1 MDNSVQAMMV
11 DPLAFLMGVIGQKSG
26 AEPAD
31 ADAFMQLLNLAA
43 APSPVMGMPIGE
55 DGLPAMD
62 NPIVARPAAAPPAPA
77 IPLILPAELMPILGL
92 APQIKGAVPQIENV
106 APQTKD
112 AAPQSEPLPTGKEK
126 QVQMAAQLL
135 LADDGMNDTVYLKI
149 HPEPAGGP
157 EMSFL
162 PDTKRDAEEMI
173 LPIRLRTVEQVG
185 DRIIADADLHSATG
199 KDTPIRLRLELA
211 GYQIPTREAI
221 LLETKPS
228 TQAFLAEQ
236 NLLPDQALP
245 PAVSGDRIDLPRV
258 FRGLD
263 VKSIVIE
270 RATVES
276 EPGVVSADQAI
287 ATFAERVNR
296 FRVPATRSGS
306 DGIVAKVTNT
316 APQPSPVTLPTMPQP
331 GPVLQETV
339 IPPKGVASPLPDEA
353 ILIEALPKDEPE
365 SIIMD
370 RRGHPV
376 IADRSTSMTP
386 ESINA
391 EAVPDS
397 AVETTTVKFFDVDQ
411 KLEVLKRNPGQRIKI
426 QLVPAR
432 LGKMELSV
440 VSHRGIV
447 TVHLALESSQARQA
461 VERNLAQL
469 EQRLT
474 TAGIKVDAFQ
484 LHVTPQARWESAS
497 HLLHQNQQHGFGGQG
512 GRGFQQGWY
521 SPKRQYH
528 ATLPGAAFQQEMVNC
543 LA

>member
-1 MDNSVQAMMV
+1 MDNSVQVMMA
-11 DPLAFLMGVIGQKSG
+11 DPLAFLLGAIGQKYE
-26 AEPAD
+26 AEPVD
-31 ADAFMQLLNLAA
+31 GGAFMQLLNLAT
-43 APSPVMGMPIGE
+43 APSPAMGMPAGE
-55 DGLPAMD
+55 DGMPAPEI
-62 NPIVARPAAAPPAPA
+62 PIESRPAAAGTAPM
-77 IPLILPAELMPILGL
+77 IPLVLPAELMPILGL
-92 APQIKGAVPQIENV
+92 APQA
-106 APQTKD
+106 KD
-112 AAPQSEPLPTGKEK
+112 AAPQSEPLPTGEEK
-126 QVQMAAQLL
+126 PVQMAAQLL

-149 HPEPAGGP
+149 HPESAGSA
-157 EMSFL
+157 EMPFL
-162 PDTKRDAEEMI
+162 PDTEQDAEEMI

-185 DRIIADADLHSATG
+185 DRIIANAELHTATG

-211 GYQIPTREAI
+211 GYQIPAREAI
-221 LLETKPS
+221 SFETKPS
-228 TQAFLAEQ
+228 
-236 NLLPDQALP
+236 DQALP
-245 PAVSGDRIDLPRV
+245 PAVSGERIDLPRV

-270 RATVES
+270 KAAVEP
-276 EPGVVSADQAI
+276 ERGVVSVDPAI

-296 FRVPATRSGS
+296 FRVPAVRSGA
-306 DGIVAKVTNT
+306 DGFAAKVTG
-316 APQPSPVTLPTMPQP
+316 AEPQPSPVSAPMMPQA
-331 GPVLQETV
+331 GTVAQETV
-339 IPPKGVASPLPDEA
+339 VTPNGAALAPRDAAVPT
-353 ILIEALPKDEPE
+353 EALPQDEPDP
-365 SIIMD
+365 IMMD

-376 IADRSTSMTP
+376 IADQSMPMTP

-397 AVETTTVKFFDVDQ
+397 AVDTTTVKFFDLDQ

-447 TVHLALESSQARQA
+447 TVHLALESSQAKQA
-461 VERNLAQL
+461 VEKNLAQL

-528 ATLPGAAFQQEMVNC
+528 VTLPGAAFQQEMVNC

>member
-1 MDNSVQAMMV
+1 MDNGVQVMMA
-11 DPLAFLMGVIGQKSG
+11 DPLAFLLGVIGQKSG
-26 AEPAD
+26 AESAD
-31 ADAFMQLLNLAA
+31 AGAFMQLLNLAA
-43 APSPVMGMPIGE
+43 APSLAMGMPIGE
-55 DGLPAMD
+55 DGLPAME
-62 NPIVARPAAAPPAPA
+62 NSIASRPAAADTAPM

-92 APQIKGAVPQIENV
+92 APQIKDAGS
-106 APQTKD
+106 QTKD
-112 AAPQSEPLPTGKEK
+112 AAPQSEPLPTGEEK
-126 QVQMAAQLL
+126 PVQMAAQLL

-149 HPEPAGGP
+149 HPESAGSA
-157 EMSFL
+157 EMPFV
-162 PDTKRDAEEMI
+162 PDTEQDADEMI

-185 DRIIADADLHSATG
+185 DRIIADAELHTATG
-199 KDTPIRLRLELA
+199 KETPIRLRLELA

-221 LLETKPS
+221 SFETKPS
-228 TQAFLAEQ
+228 V
-236 NLLPDQALP
+236 QALP
-245 PAVSGDRIDLPRV
+245 PAASGERIDLPRV

-270 RATVES
+270 NVAVEPES
-276 EPGVVSADQAI
+276 GVVSADPAV
-287 ATFAERVNR
+287 ATFADRVNR
-296 FRVPATRSGS
+296 FRVPAMRSGS
-306 DGIVAKVTNT
+306 DGFAGKATNT
-316 APQPSPVTLPTMPQP
+316 APQPSAVSPPMMPQA
-331 GPVLQETV
+331 GPVPQETV
-339 IPPKGVASPLPDEA
+339 IAPKGAALAPRDAAVST
-353 ILIEALPKDEPE
+353 EALPQDEPDP
-365 SIIMD
+365 IMTD

-376 IADRSTSMTP
+376 IADQSTPMTP

-397 AVETTTVKFFDVDQ
+397 AVDTTTVKFFDLDQ

-461 VERNLAQL
+461 VEKNLAQL

-528 ATLPGAAFQQEMVNC
+528 VTLPGAAFQQEMVNC